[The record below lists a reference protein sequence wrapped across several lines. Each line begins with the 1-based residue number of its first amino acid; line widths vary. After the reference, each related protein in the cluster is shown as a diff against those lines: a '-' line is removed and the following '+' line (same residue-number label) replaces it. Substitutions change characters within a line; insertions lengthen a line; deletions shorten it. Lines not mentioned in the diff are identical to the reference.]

1 MYPPHSP
8 IFPYATTQ
16 PLDPSN
22 PFIPST
28 HVSPP
33 PTPAIVTPAP
43 LHLNFLDNP
52 QSELQRDMAAQASML
67 ASSSLDIEALT
78 SAEGLCDII
87 AQVESGQ
94 VQAICEKYGPQ
105 QRWLTHLM

>member
-1 MYPPHSP
+1 
-8 IFPYATTQ
+8 
-16 PLDPSN
+16 
-22 PFIPST
+22 
-28 HVSPP
+28 
-33 PTPAIVTPAP
+33 
-43 LHLNFLDNP
+43 
-52 QSELQRDMAAQASML
+52 MAAQASML

-105 QRWLTHLM
+105 QRWPTHLM